1 VRIIARIGIVYE
13 ILRWEEKAL
22 IETASHYDLEI
33 KPIHIH
39 SVYIPIG
46 FDKPSYLDIDIVVQ
60 RCISHVVA
68 LNSTIALESL
78 GIKVINNSISTAIAM
93 NKLWTLKILSGN
105 GIPIPRTYIT
115 LDYGSSIEVAKI
127 IGYPFVLKPVEGS
140 WGRLIALVRDEEELR
155 TLIEHRNYIQNPIYK
170 INMIQQYIKKPNRD
184 IRIFT
189 IGNQV
194 VAAIYRVSN
203 HWITNTARGGV
214 ATPAKIDNE
223 LEDLAIRTAKAIG
236 GEVLGIDVF
245 EDPEKG
251 YIVNEVNAVPEFKN
265 TVIVTGVPIHKLII
279 EYVKDQVKR

>member
-22 IETASHYDLEI
+22 IEAASRYNLEV
-33 KPIHIH
+33 KPLHIH
-39 SVYIPIG
+39 STYIPVGVKKSI
-46 FDKPSYLDIDIVVQ
+46 DLPDIVVQ

-78 GIKVINNSISTAIAM
+78 GLRVVNNSLSTAIAM

-115 LDYGSSIEVAKI
+115 LDYEPSIEVAKI

-140 WGRLIALVRDEEELR
+140 WGRLIALIRDEEELR
-155 TLIEHRNYIQNPIYK
+155 TLIEHRNYIQNPIYR

-189 IGNQV
+189 IGDQV
-194 VAAIYRVSN
+194 VAAMYRVSN
-203 HWITNTARGGV
+203 HWITNAARGAIGV
-214 ATPAKIDNE
+214 KAEVDNE